1 MSSSPRFSRTTQARA
16 RGFTIV
22 EILVAASL
30 GSFVL
35 AGVLTANLQVMRNG
49 VRAAEYAEMDAQIR
63 RGLDYFGRDVRAA
76 FDLKWNGESDLT
88 LTVPTSATTT
98 AQVTYAWT
106 ATGRS
111 FYRVAGANSA
121 QLNGR
126 LELIR
131 GIPSQ
136 SDGTA
141 GLKFQRRDLA
151 NNVATTD
158 AATKRIVITL
168 STARTS
174 STTSEQT
181 VSAIYVLRNKP
192 PS

>member
-1 MSSSPRFSRTTQARA
+1 MSSSPRSSRTIPARP

-22 EILVAASL
+22 EILVATSL
-30 GSFVL
+30 GAFVL

-49 VRAAEYAEMDAQIR
+49 VRAAEYAEMEAQIR
-63 RGLDYFGRDVRAA
+63 RGLDYFGRDVREA
-76 FDLKWNGESDLT
+76 FDLTWNGESDLT

-98 AQVTYAWT
+98 GQVTYAWS

-131 GIPSQ
+131 GIPRQ
-136 SDGTA
+136 PDGTA
-141 GLKFQRRDLA
+141 GLTFQRRDLA

-158 AATKRIVITL
+158 ATTKRIVITL
-168 STARTS
+168 TTARTS
-174 STTSEQT
+174 GATSEQT

-192 PS
+192 QP